1 MRFTFVW
8 KNLILNSMATLVR
21 FVDNGSLGCWSRVD
35 MDSGENCYISVA
47 RTGLLIKESK
57 LGIFGRVVFRVDDI
71 DDLARLA
78 MSLSEVQYEDLTPPS
93 MTNPVLKVI
102 TNEILHFGALS
113 DIPTMFGSWI
123 DHNRQQL

>member
-1 MRFTFVW
+1 
-8 KNLILNSMATLVR
+8 MATLVR

-57 LGIFGRVVFRVDDI
+57 LGIFGRTVFRVDDV
-71 DDLARLA
+71 DDLARLCI
-78 MSLSEVQYEDLTPPS
+78 SLSEVQYEDLTPRT

-113 DIPTMFGSWI
+113 DIPMMFGSWI
-123 DHNRQQL
+123 EHNRQ